1 MVAVDDGWQRAE
13 ILISRDV
20 LQCEE
25 KGFWRTKQC
34 LTLGIYVPI
43 YNSKSILH
51 KVDKINCV
59 KSKIVLYFII
69 FG

>member
-25 KGFWRTKQC
+25 EGFWRTKQC
-34 LTLGIYVPI
+34 LTPGIYVGI
-43 YNSKSILH
+43 YNSKSIW
-51 KVDKINCV
+51 I
-59 KSKIVLYFII
+59 KSIKLIA
-69 FG
+69 